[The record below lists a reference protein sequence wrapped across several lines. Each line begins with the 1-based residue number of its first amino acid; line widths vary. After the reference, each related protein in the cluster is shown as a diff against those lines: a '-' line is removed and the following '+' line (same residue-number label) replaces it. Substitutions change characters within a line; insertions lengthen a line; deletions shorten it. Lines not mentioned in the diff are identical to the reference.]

1 MRCAVFLLLVGSL
14 VGAGPALGQAS
25 TGNMPKIVQAGL
37 DAYKTGG
44 PDEAIRVWL
53 RGSAL
58 DGGKE
63 VGGYLTTLH
72 QTQELYGNFR
82 AYDLIGTRVLSRVS
96 YVVYVSLDYDRG
108 PLFAKFTM
116 YRTEPAAVLTNIVM
130 NVNEDA
136 VLPLPAPL
144 Q

>member
-25 TGNMPKIVQAGL
+25 TGSMPKIVQAGL

-44 PDEAIRVWL
+44 PEEAVRVWM

-58 DGGKE
+58 EGTKE
-63 VGGYLTTLH
+63 VAGYLTTLH
-72 QTQELYGNFR
+72 QTQELYGNFC

-108 PLFAKFTM
+108 PLFAKFTV

-136 VLPLPAPL
+136 VLPAPTPL